1 MARTVETIYADLL
14 ARKEADTNLNE
25 LSSTSKTAIWRL
37 WIYIVAYATNV
48 LEMLFDSHATEVS

>member
-14 ARKEADTNLNE
+14 ARKEADINLNE

-37 WIYIVAYATNV
+37 CCGLIK
-48 LEMLFDSHATEVS
+48 D